1 MPQLD
6 FDDGVTGAA
15 VVVYELRHAHVAPR
29 EPPGVVEGRNGA
41 KLARLRRA
49 VPTLDGWTGP
59 ATVVLEF
66 QLFSIV
72 QDLESVP
79 KHTSLFLSL
88 PSYSSNTVIGS
99 TFLVYLLHFALY

>member
-49 VPTLDGWTGP
+49 VPTLDG
-59 ATVVLEF
+59 
-66 QLFSIV
+66 
-72 QDLESVP
+72 
-79 KHTSLFLSL
+79 
-88 PSYSSNTVIGS
+88 
-99 TFLVYLLHFALY
+99 